1 MVLEQRALTIVIVNF
16 VFLGLSTITLALR
29 CFVRTTREA
38 FGLDDWMIV
47 LGWITFVLNV
57 SMSTMSA
64 VNGLGVHNLTI
75 TAAEM
80 EPAVKYF
87 TIFQIFTLTG
97 TLPVKASICISLMR
111 ITPSLT
117 YRKIL
122 YAIMAG
128 SVATVLI
135 SDIVVI
141 VTCRPMAFTWDKT
154 IPNGKC
160 SSINAILIL
169 SYCFSAMN
177 IITDW
182 STAIIPAF
190 IVWNL
195 KLSPKIKVAIS
206 ILLGMGIFASIA
218 TIIRVKYFPNYA
230 KSIDYLYGVAPIV
243 WWSTIEIGLGIIAA
257 CLSALRPLLRFALGN
272 SYYGPSDDKPSPP
285 TIGTPHKKG
294 YMKARAIKLR
304 NIEDGLAT
312 TMVTGAG
319 NDTADNYNESINAS
333 DGDKS
338 SQRGILQHIPEH
350 PEPKCTGKE
359 VGILVTQSYK
369 IEDEDTEENVSKN
382 RDCKYNGSNESR
394 ERTIQDIV

>member
-29 CFVRTTREA
+29 CLVRVTREA
-38 FGLDDWMIV
+38 FGLDDWMIL
-47 LGWITFVLNV
+47 LGWIIFVMNV

-64 VNGLGVHNLTI
+64 IHGLGVHNLTI

-87 TIFQIFTLTG
+87 TLFQLFTLTG

-135 SDIVVI
+135 SDIAVI

-154 IPNGKC
+154 IPDGKC

-169 SYCFSAMN
+169 SYCFSGMN

-182 STAIIPAF
+182 STALIPR
-190 IVWNL
+190 IHSMEL
-195 KLSPKIKVAIS
+195 ETLSQNQS
-206 ILLGMGIFASIA
+206 RHQYSLRNGSMSQCSQ
-218 TIIRVKYFPNYA
+218 TITPFR
-230 KSIDYLYGVAPIV
+230 
-243 WWSTIEIGLGIIAA
+243 
-257 CLSALRPLLRFALGN
+257 LGN
-272 SYYGPSDDKPSPP
+272 GSYGPSDDRPSPP
-285 TIGTPHKKG
+285 TIATPHKKG
-294 YMKARAIKLR
+294 YMKARAIRLR

-312 TMVTGAG
+312 TMVTEAG

-359 VGILVTQSYK
+359 VGILVTQIYK
-369 IEDEDTEENVSKN
+369 IENEDTEDNVSKD
-382 RDCKYNGSNESR
+382 RGCKYNGNNESR